1 MKSAIS
7 GGIGTSP
14 GRDLVSPEHNGGED
28 DRVTE
33 LEAFHGTELVSD
45 LVSGLEAGPGRDTFT
60 IRDLT
65 KAFGVSARTLRFYE
79 EKGLVDPARRGE
91 QRLYSR
97 RDRARLA
104 YVLAGKAVGF
114 SLEEVREMLDLYD
127 LGDGQVTQLKVAL
140 SKFAERIE
148 RLERQKS
155 DIDRI
160 VAELTRASDVMKRKL
175 ATSGATPGKV
185 GAGFPSGVATKE

>member
-1 MKSAIS
+1 MTEMEIID
-7 GGIGTSP
+7 GI
-14 GRDLVSPEHNGGED
+14 R
-28 DRVTE
+28 
-33 LEAFHGTELVSD
+33 LVSD
-45 LVSGLEAGPGRDTFT
+45 LAAGTDAGAPRGRDVFT

-65 KAFGVSARTLRFYE
+65 KEFGVSARTLRFFE

-91 QRLYSR
+91 QRLYTR

-140 SKFAERIE
+140 AKFAERIE
-148 RLERQKS
+148 RLERQKA
-155 DIDRI
+155 DIDRV
-160 VAELTRASDVMKRKL
+160 VAELTRARDAMKAKL
-175 ATSGATPGKV
+175 AARGIAV
-185 GAGFPSGVATKE
+185 E

>member
-1 MKSAIS
+1 MKMRRAW
-7 GGIGTSP
+7 
-14 GRDLVSPEHNGGED
+14 RY
-28 DRVTE
+28 RVTE
-33 LEAFHGTELVSD
+33 FESSDHRLISD
-45 LVSGLEAGPGRDTFT
+45 LVAGLDAGNVSDRDIFT

-65 KAFGVSARTLRFYE
+65 KEFGVSARTLRFYE
-79 EKGLVDPARRGE
+79 EKGLLDPARRGE

-104 YVLAGKAVGF
+104 YVLAGKQVGF

-140 SKFAERIE
+140 TKFGERIE

-155 DIDRI
+155 DIDRV
-160 VAELTRASDVMKRKL
+160 VAELTRASDVMKAKL
-175 ATSGATPGKV
+175 SARGMPV
-185 GAGFPSGVATKE
+185 E

>member
-1 MKSAIS
+1 MNEYSDTAAEDVLAELVVGFAPSAS
-7 GGIGTSP
+7 A
-14 GRDLVSPEHNGGED
+14 GRDE
-28 DRVTE
+28 
-33 LEAFHGTELVSD
+33 
-45 LVSGLEAGPGRDTFT
+45 FT
-60 IRDLT
+60 IRDLS
-65 KAFGVSARTLRFYE
+65 KEFGVSARTLRFYE

-104 YVLAGKAVGF
+104 YVLAGKTVGF

-140 SKFAERIE
+140 TKFSERID
-148 RLERQKS
+148 RLERQKT

-160 VAELTRASDVMKRKL
+160 VAELTRASDAMKAKL
-175 ATSGATPGKV
+175 AACGAAAEQK
-185 GAGFPSGVATKE
+185 

>member
-1 MKSAIS
+1 VVEVDNAH
-7 GGIGTSP
+7 GIRLVADLVAGFEAGAP
-14 GRDLVSPEHNGGED
+14 RGRDV
-28 DRVTE
+28 
-33 LEAFHGTELVSD
+33 
-45 LVSGLEAGPGRDTFT
+45 FT

-65 KAFGVSARTLRFYE
+65 KEFDVSARTLRFYE
-79 EKGLVDPARRGE
+79 EKGLVDPTRRGE

-140 SKFAERIE
+140 AKFGERIA
-148 RLERQKS
+148 RLERQKTE
-155 DIDRI
+155 IDRVI
-160 VAELTRASDVMKRKL
+160 AELTRARDAMKAKL
-175 ATSGATPGKV
+175 ATRGRA
-185 GAGFPSGVATKE
+185 AD